1 MKEETT
7 EETSRILVVI
17 VEGPFRKRDME
28 IITIVSI
35 LERTTER
42 IVKGAI
48 IIKGKLITEKIGI
61 DLNISIDS
69 IIEIKFNF

>member
-17 VEGPFRKRDME
+17 VEGPFRKRDMD